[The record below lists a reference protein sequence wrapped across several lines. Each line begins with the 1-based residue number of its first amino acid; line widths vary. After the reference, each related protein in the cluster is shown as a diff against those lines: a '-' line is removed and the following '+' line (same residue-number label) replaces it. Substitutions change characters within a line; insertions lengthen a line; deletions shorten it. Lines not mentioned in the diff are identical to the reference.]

1 MKIPRTTKHNT
12 VTRFL
17 VSAFPS
23 LLRPSA
29 ILNFTSSPGSV
40 EITALVM
47 IRMFSKPITTT
58 TKGNISLRRE
68 REREREREIYIEKG
82 ERQRGREIQ

>member
-68 REREREREIYIEKG
+68 TERQRERERER
-82 ERQRGREIQ
+82 R